1 MDQFNSQF
9 ATRKLRG
16 FDQSEFHPS
25 KVWDFLDTQTF
36 DDRHTSFKRKTAKEI
51 WMMMTPQEKD
61 AYAAYQWDGDTE
73 EIHPKEKS
81 VIRGRA
87 LANKVDNLKYMTSLM
102 QEEEL
107 DETSATGTGASFS
120 AGEGM
125 AYTGKKKKTD
135 EIIKKVG
142 GKYAVYPEKGGKRLG
157 THDSKA
163 KAQKQLAAIEISKQ
177 QKEAKERG
185 TGKGFI
191 FKDLW
196 EDEQIN
202 EGLGVPEM
210 SVGTVGLGG
219 GRKGIY
225 FVTDKGKFVY
235 EPNPLEYEAF
245 ELSGGK
251 VRMLLAK
258 SWFPKAKPWEE
269 EPDPMA
275 SLGQGKGRYIDE
287 ELNENYSRFKKE
299 TKTRTNEQ
307 QLHAAMRLA
316 EKKIHE
322 ANRILEYTSQLR
334 GELNETRMNKN
345 TQKLMERITRGI
357 AEAYGKM
364 KKLK

>member
-1 MDQFNSQF
+1 MKDNFNNQY
-9 ATRKLRG
+9 ATKKLR
-16 FDQSEFHPS
+16 
-25 KVWDFLDTQTF
+25 
-36 DDRHTSFKRKTAKEI
+36 
-51 WMMMTPQEKD
+51 
-61 AYAAYQWDGDTE
+61 
-73 EIHPKEKS
+73 
-81 VIRGRA
+81 
-87 LANKVDNLKYMTSLM
+87 
-102 QEEEL
+102 
-107 DETSATGTGASFS
+107 ETSATS
-120 AGEGM
+120 AGPGSAAFTPGEGM
-125 AYTGKKKKTD
+125 AYTTKKKKTD
-135 EIIKKVG
+135 ETIKKVG
-142 GKYAVYPEKGGKRLG
+142 DKYAVYPEKGGKRLG
-157 THDSKA
+157 THDTKA

-177 QKEAKERG
+177 QKEGKERG

-219 GRKGIY
+219 GRNAVY
-225 FVTDKGKFVY
+225 FITDKGKFIY
-235 EPNPLEYEAF
+235 EPNPLEFEAF

-258 SWFPKAKPWEE
+258 SWFPKAKPWVEK
-269 EPDPMA
+269 PNPMA
-275 SLGQGKGRYIDE
+275 SLGQGKGHYIDE